1 MEFSLEKA
9 GIGKRISAFLFDFII
24 FSVIATGLAFLVSVI
39 TDYDSHSNRL
49 GEIYEKYEKEYGIS
63 FQLSADE
70 LAAMTEDELAAYREK
85 YAAAETAV
93 SGDPEASREFSTVAD
108 LSLIITSV
116 SLFIATL
123 LSEFILP
130 LLLGNGQTLG
140 KKIFS
145 IGVIRPDG
153 VRLSR
158 IQLFTRAI
166 LGKYAVETMI
176 PVLLILLFYFRGMN
190 ALITFAPVAAIAIA
204 QLIFFCAGGRRALIH
219 DVLAGSV
226 AVDMQTQIIY
236 ADEEEKEKSVD
247 S

>member
-39 TDYDSHSNRL
+39 TGYDSHSERL

-70 LAAMTEDELAAYREK
+70 LAAMTDDELTAYREK
-85 YAAAETAV
+85 YAAAESAV
-93 SGDPEASREFSTVAD
+93 AGDPEASREFSTVVD

-116 SLFIATL
+116 SLFIATF

-176 PVLLILLFYFRGMN
+176 PVLLIMLFYFRGMN
-190 ALITFAPVAAIAIA
+190 ALLTFAPVAAIAVA
-204 QLIFFCAGGRRALIH
+204 QLIFFCASGRRALIH

-226 AVDMQTQIIY
+226 AVDAQTQIIY
-236 ADEEEKEKSVD
+236 ADEKEKEMNNEK
-247 S
+247 